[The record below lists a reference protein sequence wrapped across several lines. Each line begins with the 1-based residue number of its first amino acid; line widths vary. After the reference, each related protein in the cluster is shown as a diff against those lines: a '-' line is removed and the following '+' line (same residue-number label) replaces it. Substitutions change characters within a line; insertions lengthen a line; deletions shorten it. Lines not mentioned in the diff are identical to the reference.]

1 MEASNLQI
9 YWHESQPVYSLCFQP
24 TTKTINKD
32 NNDDNVHD
40 IPRELFTAGGDNRIR
55 MWRLN
60 MTSNG
65 TKVETIDY
73 LSSLQ
78 QHEQAV
84 NVVRFNNGPCDNLAS
99 AGDDGVVLL
108 WRRYEKDQVIN
119 NSKFREPM
127 GINDNEETSVSW
139 YIWKRLRSNSGSE
152 IYDLAWSPD
161 NRYIA
166 VACMDNCVRVFDVES
181 GRCIVCE
188 SAHSHYVQGIAWDP
202 LNEYILSQSA
212 DRSVVIYK
220 LSFTTADPVVSGGDE
235 TAGAQK
241 LIGLQF
247 FARILKGSLPERDES
262 TGQILSYDS
271 SRTSYLFHNETLTS
285 FFRRL
290 AISPCGSLFCIPA
303 GIFRVGDPNAAPI
316 NAVYIYTRGTLSQ
329 LNQNGGSGGGSGVRP
344 PIVLPFFKKPA
355 VAIAFNP
362 VFYKLD
368 KPVNEVQQQPFIDL
382 PYKLYFAVATLNE
395 IIIYGTNHV
404 EPVAIVNNLH
414 YTPLTDLSWSSDG
427 KMLMVSS
434 TDGFCSYVSIDQ
446 KLLGEALD
454 KETWS
459 KYIGAISTDGVKQ
472 DEKNEKEKKV
482 ATESSEEKK
491 KFDIVN
497 ILPVKRR
504 FCGNKE
510 SVSVTQPSTKGK
522 GEGEAKSETN
532 TSSSSD
538 TSTTVKSKRR
548 IQPVLIE

>member
-1 MEASNLQI
+1 
-9 YWHESQPVYSLCFQP
+9 
-24 TTKTINKD
+24 
-32 NNDDNVHD
+32 
-40 IPRELFTAGGDNRIR
+40 
-55 MWRLN
+55 

-84 NVVRFNNGPCDNLAS
+84 NVVRFNNNMPCDTLAS

-108 WRRYEKDQVIN
+108 WRRYEKDGNIN
-119 NSKFREPM
+119 NSKFISDPM
-127 GINDNEETSVSW
+127 GIHDNEDTSVSW

-161 NRYIA
+161 DRYIA

-181 GRCIVCE
+181 GKCIVCE
-188 SAHSHYVQGIAWDP
+188 NAHSHYVQGIAWDP
-202 LNEYILSQSA
+202 LNEYLLSQSA

-220 LSFTTADPVVSGGDE
+220 LNFTTDDDE
-235 TAGAQK
+235 NVGSQR

-247 FARILKGSLPERDES
+247 FARILKSSLPERDES
-262 TGQILSYDS
+262 TGEILSYDS

-303 GIFRVGDPNAAPI
+303 GIFRVGDPNTAPI

-329 LNQNGGSGGGSGVRP
+329 LNQSGGVRP

-368 KPVNEVQQQPFIDL
+368 ESVNGTQQQPFIDL

-395 IIIYGTNHV
+395 ILIYDTNHV

-427 KMLMVSS
+427 TMLMVSS

-446 KLLGEALD
+446 GLLGETLD
-454 KETWS
+454 KETLS
-459 KYIGAISTDGVKQ
+459 KYIGAVSTDGIKQ
-472 DEKNEKEKKV
+472 DESEKQKEKEKKKKLV
-482 ATESSEEKK
+482 TEPSEEKK

-504 FCGNKE
+504 ICGTKE
-510 SVSVTQPSTKGK
+510 SVSATQSSTKDK
-522 GEGEAKSETN
+522 GEAKNEIS
-532 TSSSSD
+532 TSSSS
-538 TSTTVKSKRR
+538 TTTVKSKRR